1 MKTSPLPPPIPF
13 NRPYM
18 TGKELFYIAE
28 AKFGNALAGDG
39 PFTKKCHRNGSR
51 RSLASPRLC

>member
-1 MKTSPLPPPIPF
+1 MKNKPIPF

-28 AKFGNALAGDG
+28 AHFNGMLAGDG
-39 PFTKKCHRNGSR
+39 PFTTRCHGWQ
-51 RSLASPRLC
+51 ASQL